1 MPQHSAKV
9 DFAPNTFGFGTDIGV
24 DDQERLAFLK
34 TLADKV
40 NKPASQDAYIY
51 ATVAVASIE
60 LQLGHYEGARK
71 KLDEC
76 ERILDSFNLVET
88 VVHASF
94 YRTNADYYKVRYRTV
109 SGISNNG

>member
-1 MPQHSAKV
+1 M
-9 DFAPNTFGFGTDIGV
+9 
-24 DDQERLAFLK
+24 
-34 TLADKV
+34 

-60 LQLGHYEGARK
+60 LQLGHYESARK

-76 ERILDSFNLVET
+76 ERILDLFNFFET

-94 YRTNADYYKVRYRTV
+94 YRTNADYYKVRYRAV
-109 SGISNNG
+109 PGIFING